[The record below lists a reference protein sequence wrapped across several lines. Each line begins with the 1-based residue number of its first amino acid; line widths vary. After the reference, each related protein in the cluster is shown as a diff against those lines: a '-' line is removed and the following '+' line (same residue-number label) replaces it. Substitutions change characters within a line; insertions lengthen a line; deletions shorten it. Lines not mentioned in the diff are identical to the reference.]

1 MCSSLTM
8 LDSSPGHVPGQV
20 GDFRLIKP
28 ELMPGV
34 PLVLDRILKEV
45 YRKLETRGPL
55 AVPLFNY
62 FLDYKIR
69 WKGRGF
75 DSPLLNRLL
84 SDRVKTQFAGG
95 KQLVSM
101 FVGSAPLSERTQAL
115 IQETFNVKMMQAYGS
130 TEMTGACHITNNN
143 SLTYGH
149 CGVPLHSNRFYLEDW
164 EEGGYSANDKPNPR
178 GEVVVGGENISLGYY
193 KMPQETEEAFFVD
206 EQGTRWF
213 RSGDIAELL
222 PDGNLKIIDRRKD
235 LMKLANG
242 RSGLRSSS
250 PYVENICVCTNTN
263 SNYVTAII
271 SPNRKAMDELVKKLD
286 LPSSL
291 SLEQLCNHPAVV
303 DHIKTDIEE
312 TCTELSFAKKE
323 MPAEITLVAE
333 EWTPDNFLTAA
344 LKMRRKPVNEFYQEA
359 IRNMFAETK

>member
-1 MCSSLTM
+1 MKFKCELVFNIDNLHLGVMLTHRNFGTGLHNMLRHDSQLDISLFDVSFPAYLPMAHIFGYMYNFLCLYSRARIGMCSSLTM

-115 IQETFNVKMMQAYGS
+115 IQEIFNVKMMQAYG
-130 TEMTGACHITNNN
+130 
-143 SLTYGH
+143 
-149 CGVPLHSNRFYLEDW
+149 
-164 EEGGYSANDKPNPR
+164 K
-178 GEVVVGGENISLGYY
+178 
-193 KMPQETEEAFFVD
+193 
-206 EQGTRWF
+206 
-213 RSGDIAELL
+213 
-222 PDGNLKIIDRRKD
+222 
-235 LMKLANG
+235 
-242 RSGLRSSS
+242 
-250 PYVENICVCTNTN
+250 
-263 SNYVTAII
+263 
-271 SPNRKAMDELVKKLD
+271 
-286 LPSSL
+286 
-291 SLEQLCNHPAVV
+291 
-303 DHIKTDIEE
+303 
-312 TCTELSFAKKE
+312 
-323 MPAEITLVAE
+323 
-333 EWTPDNFLTAA
+333 
-344 LKMRRKPVNEFYQEA
+344 
-359 IRNMFAETK
+359 